1 MNEMD
6 TNKSIA
12 NMHGWSKHTPIDA
25 SHLLGGVQYI
35 FRFENGYGAS
45 LINHSGS
52 YGNEIA
58 VLKFYGPSVDDWDF
72 EFDNPIADN
81 KVIGHLTPQGI
92 EDTLDAINALPG
104 KELEA

>member
-1 MNEMD
+1 MNEID
-6 TNKSIA
+6 TNK
-12 NMHGWSKHTPIDA
+12 NVDNLKGWSKHTPIHRRYLHA
-25 SHLLGGVQYI
+25 GSQYI

-58 VLKFYGPSVDDWDF
+58 VLKFFGPGVDDWDF

-81 KVIGHLTPQGI
+81 NVLGHLTPQGI
-92 EDTLDAINALPG
+92 EDTLDAIKALPG